1 MSRRYLFPKVIFV
14 FLLVGL
20 MFFSSTSCQ
29 QPYEVKSIEIT
40 VFRDGFI
47 RVTQTISVNETS
59 PFLTLKLLS
68 PSVED
73 ILVLDQANSPLSY
86 DVSAANITIDT
97 LGATHV
103 TLEYLTSTLT
113 SKQGAVW
120 TLTVNT
126 PYSASII
133 LPEKSTIMYLNDLP
147 SSIKTKDNRLILSV
161 DVGFWEVGYTTSS
174 PAETP
179 TGPSEPTGPAKPVFI
194 IGGVAAAIL
203 IALVIILFRGRRLAK
218 GRSEEELQLKPEDR
232 DVLRF
237 IEERGGRVSEVELRQ
252 KFNLP
257 KTSMWRLARRL
268 ERMGF
273 VRIRRM
279 GMQNEI
285 ELVK

>member
-1 MSRRYLFPKVIFV
+1 
-14 FLLVGL
+14 LL
-20 MFFSSTSCQ
+20 FSSACCQ
-29 QPYEVKSIEIT
+29 QPYEVKSTEIT

-120 TLTVNT
+120 TLAVNT

-147 SSIKTKDNRLILSV
+147 SSIKTKDSRLILSV
-161 DVGFWEVGYTTSS
+161 DAGFWEVGYTTPS

-179 TGPSEPTGPAKPVFI
+179 TGPSEPTGPAKPVFPLQPVFI
-194 IGGVAAAIL
+194 IGGVATAIL
-203 IALVIILFRGRRLAK
+203 IVLVILFRGRRLDK
-218 GRSEEELQLKPEDR
+218 GRTEELQLKPEDR
-232 DVLRF
+232 EVLRF
-237 IEERGGRVSEVELRQ
+237 MEERGGRVLEVELRQ

-257 KTSMWRLARRL
+257 KTSMWRLVRRL